1 MSSNYVMEPD
11 VDVEIVTHCWRYSR
25 SLAYQI
31 SGLILNPPQCDVQ
44 LTVFCNPEHDKRT
57 LDVIQAMRPSL
68 PENVFVVSQ
77 FLETNR
83 LFRRS
88 IGRNEACL
96 HSPAKSCIILTDA
109 DYIWPGRAIDEVLQ
123 NGISAEAVLTYPCR
137 YWKQVDHSSGDAY
150 LALQDEP
157 KVLGLESKDFESCR
171 IGKAIGGIQV
181 YRADVAREL
190 GYLSGTKWLNPHRG
204 PRFACCRCDKAF
216 RYWLVGKGHK
226 IKDFEGGMPWR
237 IRHSVKGREV
247 TEVDN

>member
-96 HSPAKSCIILTDA
+96 HTAAKSYTLLTDS
-109 DYIWPGRAIDEVLQ
+109 DYVWTGRAIDEILENRSNCQ
-123 NGISAEAVLTYPCR
+123 AALRYPAR
-137 YWKQVDHSSGDAY
+137 YWKQIDHATGDAY
-150 LALQDEP
+150 LARQEVP
-157 KVLGLESKDFESCR
+157 QILGLAPEDFESCR
-171 IGKAIGGIQV
+171 IGKAIGGIQI
-181 YRADVAREL
+181 YRADLAREL
-190 GYLSGTKWLNPHRG
+190 GYLNGTKWLNPHRG

-216 RYWLVGKGHK
+216 RYWLVGKGYT
-226 IKDFEGGMPWR
+226 IEDIEYAMPWR
-237 IRHSVKGREV
+237 IRHSKKGRVED
-247 TEVDN
+247 VDN